1 MKKKLL
7 ILSIFALSLNSFSS
21 IKLSSDEYLNGLF
34 TSNAIKSIMQDSYDY
49 EKDLAVASDRLKIE
63 EDARN
68 DALNGLKHSIANH
81 CEKTL
86 LKLFKNVK
94 LSGQSFDESTMKTM
108 SKELAE
114 KIILD
119 NQYTLAK
126 IVKTQKNE
134 YIVLVKIS
142 KNFIEAESKKIFKN
156 RLKNVILRLNDLY
169 NEIGE

>member
-1 MKKKLL
+1 
-7 ILSIFALSLNSFSS
+7 
-21 IKLSSDEYLNGLF
+21 
-34 TSNAIKSIMQDSYDY
+34 
-49 EKDLAVASDRLKIE
+49 
-63 EDARN
+63 
-68 DALNGLKHSIANH
+68 
-81 CEKTL
+81 
-86 LKLFKNVK
+86 
-94 LSGQSFDESTMKTM
+94 MKTM